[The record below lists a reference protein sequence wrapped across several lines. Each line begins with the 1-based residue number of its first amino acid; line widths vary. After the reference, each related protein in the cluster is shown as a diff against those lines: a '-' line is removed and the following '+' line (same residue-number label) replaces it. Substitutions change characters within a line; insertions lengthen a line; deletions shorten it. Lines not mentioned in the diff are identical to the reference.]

1 MKGEPAK
8 RTSAMRRRRTA
19 WVACAASALLGCS
32 VGPNYVRPTAE
43 SPSAYKEAVPW
54 KAAEPRDQEPRG
66 NWWEVF
72 KDPQLDALMT
82 PVEVSNQTIKAA
94 EARVREARALTQ
106 QARAALFPLVSAS
119 ASALRSGSGAGT
131 ARTNSDGSIV
141 AAGGVR
147 NNYNVA
153 LDVSWEVDLWGR
165 VRRTVEASEASAQAS
180 VADLESAKL
189 SAQALLAEDYFLL
202 RVQDAQIRLL
212 NDTVEAYQRSL
223 QLTRNQYAVGVAARA
238 DVAQA
243 ETQLK
248 STQAQAIDAEVQR
261 AQLEHAIAV
270 LLGKAPADFAVAAES
285 VPTEFPP
292 IPPGLPSELLERRP
306 DIAAAER
313 RAAAANAQ
321 IGVAEAA
328 FFPSLTL
335 SATGGFQSS
344 VLSQLFSLPSR
355 YWSLGS
361 ALAQTIFDAGLRR
374 AQTAQ
379 AIATYDENV
388 ANYRQ
393 TVLNG
398 FQEVED
404 NLAALRIL
412 EQETAVQDDAV
423 KSARESLAITLNQYR
438 AGTANYLAVVVAQAI
453 ALNNE
458 RAALAIQSRR
468 LSASV
473 TLIKALGGGWNAASA
488 VSSEPGPVR
497 EANGVRATANQR

>member
-1 MKGEPAK
+1 MTASDAK
-8 RTSAMRRRRTA
+8 YPRDRKLRAVCA
-19 WVACAASALLGCS
+19 VGVAAALLGCTM
-32 VGPNYVRPTAE
+32 GPDYVRPIAQ
-43 SPSAYKEAVPW
+43 SPPEYKEAPPF
-54 KAAEPRDQEPRG
+54 KPATPRDQEPRG
-66 NWWEVF
+66 PWWEAF
-72 KDPQLDALMT
+72 KDPKLTALVSQ
-82 PVEVSNQTIKAA
+82 VEVNNQTIKAA
-94 EARVREARALTQ
+94 EARVRVARALTQ
-106 QARAALFPLVSAS
+106 AARAALFPTVGANVG
-119 ASALRSGSGAGT
+119 ATRSGSGRGSASVNSIGGT
-131 ARTNSDGSIV
+131 IQS
-141 AAGGVR
+141 GGVR

-153 LDVSWEVDLWGR
+153 LDVNWEVDLWGR
-165 VRRTVEASEASAQAS
+165 ISRTVEASEATAQAS

-212 NDTVEAYQRSL
+212 NDTVDAYQRSL

-248 STQAQAIDAEVQR
+248 STQAQAIDAGLQR
-261 AQLEHAIAV
+261 AQLEHAMAV
-270 LLGKAPADFAVAAES
+270 LLGKAPAEFSLVPEVVAN
-285 VPTEFPP
+285 EFPT

-321 IGVAEAA
+321 VGVAEAA

-335 SATGGFQSS
+335 SATGGYQSS

-355 YWSLGS
+355 YWSIGA
-361 ALAQTIFDAGLRR
+361 ALAQAVFDAGLRR

-379 AIATYDENV
+379 AIAAYDETV

-393 TVLNG
+393 TVLTG

-412 EQETAVQDDAV
+412 QEEAVVQADAV
-423 KSARESLAITLNQYR
+423 KSGRESLTITLNQYR
-438 AGTANYLAVVVAQAI
+438 AGTANYLAVAVAQAT
-453 ALNNE
+453 ALSNE
-458 RAALAIQSRR
+458 RAALAVLSRR
-468 LSASV
+468 LTASV
-473 TLIKALGGGWNAASA
+473 ALIKALGGGWT
-488 VSSEPGPVR
+488 
-497 EANGVRATANQR
+497 AT

>member
-1 MKGEPAK
+1 
-8 RTSAMRRRRTA
+8 
-19 WVACAASALLGCS
+19 VAAALLGCS
-32 VGPNYVRPTAE
+32 VGPNYVRPTTE
-43 SPSAYKEAVPW
+43 SPSAYKEALGW
-54 KAAEPRDQEPRG
+54 KPAEPRDQQPRD

-72 KDPQLDALMT
+72 KDPKLDAMAAG
-82 PVEVSNQTIKAA
+82 VEVSNQTIKAA
-94 EARVREARALTQ
+94 EARVREAQALTQ
-106 QARAALFPLVSAS
+106 AARAALFPLVSAN
-119 ASALRSGSGAGT
+119 ASATRSRTASG
-131 ARTNSDGSIV
+131 NSVSTSTGQGGSI
-141 AAGGVR
+141 R
-147 NNYNVA
+147 NDYNVA

-212 NDTVEAYQRSL
+212 NDTVDAYQRSL

-243 ETQLK
+243 ETQLT

-270 LLGKAPADFAVAAES
+270 LLGKAPADFSLAAEV

-292 IPPGLPSELLERRP
+292 IPPGVPSELLERRP

-355 YWSLGS
+355 YWSLGP

-393 TVLNG
+393 TVLTG

-404 NLAALRIL
+404 NLVALRIL
-412 EQETAVQDDAV
+412 EQEAAVQDEAV
-423 KSARESLAITLNQYR
+423 KAARESLAITLNQYR

-453 ALNNE
+453 ALANE
-458 RAALAIQSRR
+458 RAALAILSRR

-473 TLIKALGGGWNAASA
+473 TLIKALGGGWNAAA
-488 VSSEPGPVR
+488 L
-497 EANGVRATANQR
+497 